1 MFILGY
7 LAETAEEYA
16 TAMSGVLDGFDTEEM
31 DTLRQ
36 RGRES
41 TVRFSDQRFMDE
53 IVLEVDRLISSNK

>member
-1 MFILGY
+1 MFVQGY

-16 TAMSGVLDGFDTEEM
+16 TAMSSVLDGFDTEEM

-53 IVLEVDRLISSNK
+53 IVREVDRLTSAL